1 MLAKYFQP
9 GALFSYL
16 PYRNLWVSTLITV
29 TAISGFPIVLAVA
42 VLDAGASA
50 SKLGVILAA
59 RIVAG
64 VVLAPFAGVWVDR
77 LPRKTVLISADGLRA
92 LLGTLVVF
100 LPYNTSKIWLLSTIV
115 FVMGVSDA
123 FGSPASQAIMSS
135 VLPPEK
141 LLQGNAIRGVA
152 SRTGTIVGPGIAGLF
167 VVTLGN
173 RGSFAIISIFF
184 LIGAALLF
192 RIDEGPRESSSRAEL
207 HYFTEL
213 KEGFQVVWLHKWVA
227 AMIAMATVQLMIVTG
242 TENVLLP
249 VITKR
254 QFHTASVFATSAA
267 LFSIGAGI
275 SALIAMKRQAKH
287 RGQYS
292 VLLWGVF
299 AIAPVVLAFPTHRW
313 LIFVAYFVAG
323 FSVGG
328 WEAYWWTGVQQ
339 EIPEEY
345 LGRVSSID
353 YMGSMGLLPLGMVLA
368 GPLSSYFGEKPFL
381 IGVAIFHLAICLL
394 VLQVP
399 GVKDMKSPH
408 TIGD

>member
-1 MLAKYFQP
+1 MLSNCFQP
-9 GALFSYL
+9 GALFSYR
-16 PYRNLWVSTLITV
+16 PYRNLWASTLITV
-29 TAISGFPIVLAVA
+29 IAISGFPIVVAVA
-42 VLDAGASA
+42 VLDAGGSA
-50 SKLGVILAA
+50 TKLGVILAA
-59 RIVAG
+59 RIIAG
-64 VVLAPFAGVWVDR
+64 VILAPFAGVWVDR
-77 LPRKTVLISADGLRA
+77 LPRKTVLVTADGFRA

-100 LPYNTSKIWLLSTIV
+100 LPYNSGKIWLLSVIV
-115 FVMGVSDA
+115 FIMGVSDA

-141 LLQGNAIRGVA
+141 LLLGNTVRGIA
-152 SRTGTIVGPGIAGLF
+152 YRTGTIVGPGIAGLF
-167 VVTLGN
+167 VITLGN
-173 RGSFAIISIFF
+173 RGSFAVISIFF
-184 LIGAALLF
+184 LVGAALLL
-192 RIDEGPRESSSRAEL
+192 RIEEGPRESTSGVRT
-207 HYFTEL
+207 HYFSEL
-213 KEGFQVVWLHKWVA
+213 KKGFEMVWLHKWLA

-254 QFHTASVFATSAA
+254 QFHTASVFATSAS
-267 LFSIGAGI
+267 LFSIGAVI

-299 AIAPVVLAFPTHRW
+299 AIAPLVLAFPTHRW
-313 LIFVAYFVAG
+313 LILIAYFIAG
-323 FSVGG
+323 FSMGG

-339 EIPEEY
+339 EIPKEY

-353 YMGSMGLLPLGMVLA
+353 YMGTFGLLPVGMVLA
-368 GPLSSYFGEKPFL
+368 GPLSSYFGEKSFL
-381 IGVAIFHLAICLL
+381 IAVAVFHLAICFL

-408 TIGD
+408 TINN